1 MAGDRRLI
9 GKYVVEREVGRGGMG
24 AVYLARHPDLDRN
37 VAIKELMVGPAAEP
51 SALPRFLQEARLMAR
66 TSHPNLVQVY
76 DLEKTDRGSFI
87 ILEYV
92 DGQSLRERLRLGPVE
107 PAQACAIMQGLL
119 RALDHAHKHQIVHRD
134 VKPEN
139 ILISKDGTVKV
150 ADFGVARLTLPAQQG
165 AATMTHGAIV
175 GTPQYMSPEQVVSHE
190 VDGRSDV
197 YSAGVVA
204 FELFCGRPPFE
215 SGPDETPYNILSKHV
230 STPPPSL
237 RSIRANLDPEVER
250 LVLKALAKKPEDR
263 FSSAGEF
270 ERALA
275 AAADRIFGG
284 PGWRSSLEPAADVP
298 APKVGPREPQPSN
311 GLPGVAP
318 RRQRSV
324 SPRLLALA
332 GIGTVLIVAAAAV
345 GTLLIRQPP
354 SGPAACAFLVAGAR
368 VAPGLTGSCGVHLGA
383 QLEGLDCAKVSTIP
397 ADRFYQFA
405 DDAALTRTS
414 PVFPISNGQCH
425 MSASQRGADVAVTT
439 KIAPPNGVAIVD
451 FEPTSS
457 EQALIGLQVRC
468 QTNGGCIFVYVSPTG
483 VYTISEQLQSGQAL
497 KQTASDTAA
506 VLVNQQNRLVVSFLG
521 KQVTAWLNGARLSSV
536 ATEVPPGEGEVVFV
550 AEDQGYQQP
559 MLVNL
564 SRLFVFQ
571 AS

>member
-9 GKYVVEREVGRGGMG
+9 GKYVVEREIGRGGMG

-76 DLEKTDRGSFI
+76 DLEKTDGGTFI

-92 DGQSLRERLRLGPVE
+92 DGQSLRERLRSGPVE
-107 PAQACAIMQGLL
+107 PAQACAIIQGLL
-119 RALDHAHKHQIVHRD
+119 RALEHAHKHQIVHRD

-150 ADFGVARLTLPAQQG
+150 ADFGVARLTLQAQQG
-165 AATMTHGAIV
+165 AATMTQGAIV

-237 RSIRANLDPEVER
+237 RSIRADVDPALER
-250 LVLKALAKKPEDR
+250 LVLKALAKRPEDR
-263 FSSAGEF
+263 FSTAGEF

-284 PGWRSSLEPAADVP
+284 ATWRSSLEPATDVP
-298 APKVGPREPQPSN
+298 AVRIGPGMSKPSDA
-311 GLPGVAP
+311 PPVVAP
-318 RRQRSV
+318 HRRRSV
-324 SPRLLALA
+324 SRRVLALA
-332 GIGTVLIVAAAAV
+332 GTGTVLVVAAAAI
-345 GTLLIRQPP
+345 GSLLIRQPP

-368 VAPGLTGSCGVHLGA
+368 LAPGLTGSCGVHLGA
-383 QLEGLDCAKVSTIP
+383 QLEGLDCARVSTIP

-405 DDAALTRTS
+405 DDAGGTRTS
-414 PVFPISNGQCH
+414 TVYPISSGQCH
-425 MSASQRGADVAVTT
+425 MSVSQQGAQVAVTT
-439 KIAPPNGVAIVD
+439 KIAPPNGIVIVD

-457 EQALIGLQVRC
+457 EQARIGVQVRC
-468 QTNGGCIFVYVSPTG
+468 QATGGCIFVDVSPTG
-483 VYTISEQLQSGQAL
+483 VYTISEQLQPSQPL
-497 KQTASDTAA
+497 KQTASDTAV
-506 VLVNQQNRLVVSFLG
+506 VLVNRPNRLVVSFLG

-550 AEDQGYQQP
+550 AHSLSPQQP
-559 MLVNL
+559 MVVNL

-571 AS
+571 AT